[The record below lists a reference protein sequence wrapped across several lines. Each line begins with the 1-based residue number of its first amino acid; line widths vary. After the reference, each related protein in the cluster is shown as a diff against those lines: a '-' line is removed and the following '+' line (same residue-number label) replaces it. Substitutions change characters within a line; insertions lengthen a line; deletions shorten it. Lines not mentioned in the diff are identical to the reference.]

1 LTLRGIPN
9 DFDIS
14 QKEMETILPSIL
26 DFSEERLLP
35 SIIEAEDVV
44 IEPTATLKEPNK
56 IIQSEYSST
65 PI

>member
-1 LTLRGIPN
+1 
-9 DFDIS
+9 
-14 QKEMETILPSIL
+14 METILPSIL